1 MSNDKHIILHALFI
15 VHLCPILGSCQNDV
29 QRRSDDTDPAVYPC
43 SPEHVSPVWNP
54 QSSISSSSSQT
65 CTKPEVEKL
74 TDILKRYPVPP
85 SIDAFERLN
94 KEYKD
99 FLAEIH

>member
-1 MSNDKHIILHALFI
+1 
-15 VHLCPILGSCQNDV
+15 
-29 QRRSDDTDPAVYPC
+29 
-43 SPEHVSPVWNP
+43 
-54 QSSISSSSSQT
+54 
-65 CTKPEVEKL
+65 VEKL